1 MGPQSREIFSVS
13 SAKPR
18 RRWCFREGW
27 SWEQLWVWLG
37 RWEKPASQPQRLTPS
52 RDWLLWGQI
61 WARQENVKEEK
72 SIPSTAVEQNA
83 HPHPSQTHLLGKHR
97 NRSSLANSP
106 FYGEKYPSSSPSP
119 RATGVPYPGK
129 TSHTPAVTVRG
140 DGPGSRS
147 PDPRSRRCGAGR
159 GAGRGAG
166 CGRSRGAEPWPSL
179 VPPRCSAGSNVTAA
193 ARPMDF
199 SPRASPVMQVCFPC
213 S

>member
-18 RRWCFREGW
+18 WRWCFREGW

-72 SIPSTAVEQNA
+72 SIPSNAVEQNA

-119 RATGVPYPGK
+119 RATGVTYPGK
-129 TSHTPAVTVRG
+129 ISHTPARSGVTVRG
-140 DGPGSRS
+140 PAAPTR
-147 PDPRSRRCGAGR
+147 
-159 GAGRGAG
+159 
-166 CGRSRGAEPWPSL
+166 
-179 VPPRCSAGSNVTAA
+179 AA
-193 ARPMDF
+193 AGVVLDAVLDAVLAAGGHGELSPGPAS
-199 SPRASPVMQVCFPC
+199 SPRAALPAAM
-213 S
+213 